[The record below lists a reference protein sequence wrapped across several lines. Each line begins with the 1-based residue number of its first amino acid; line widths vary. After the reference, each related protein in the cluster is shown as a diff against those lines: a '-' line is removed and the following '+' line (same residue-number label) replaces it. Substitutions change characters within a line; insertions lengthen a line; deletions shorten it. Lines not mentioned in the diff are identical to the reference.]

1 MLLCHGFP
9 CALLGPFLWGHILL
23 LPCLIILHHG
33 PSVSTCFPI
42 SPASAQG
49 CLSSHTSPELVYIEN
64 AHLQP
69 EKSWRQQPPTLPST
83 LSLAPSIGLPHCLL
97 TEACGLTCVC
107 FSFANIRS
115 PKFLG
120 SSGSPG
126 SGRTDTTILVGAQC
140 SNTQSRGNRP
150 PPPYWTQDS
159 LTTGSLMTSALGSS
173 PARGAGRSEVSVRT
187 GRQARAKQWL
197 HFLSTG
203 PWLLLSRPLG
213 SLKQNGSSALCMPLP
228 QGASEQKRDHHHPST
243 LLNPPCTL
251 GAESPQPTHL
261 PGIKPPSISPVRGR

>member
-49 CLSSHTSPELVYIEN
+49 CLSSHTSPKLVYIEN

-159 LTTGSLMTSALGSS
+159 LTTGSLMTSS
-173 PARGAGRSEVSVRT
+173 P
-187 GRQARAKQWL
+187 W
-197 HFLSTG
+197 
-203 PWLLLSRPLG
+203 SRPLRG
-213 SLKQNGSSALCMPLP
+213 QRQDRKASKGQAVASFFEHRALAPPVQATWILETEWVLRSLHAPAPRCQ
-228 QGASEQKRDHHHPST
+228 
-243 LLNPPCTL
+243 
-251 GAESPQPTHL
+251 
-261 PGIKPPSISPVRGR
+261 